1 MKGAALIEQIARVG
15 RWQRFGIFI
24 GTIVVMGAVFFY
36 LVYMPLAGNISNL
49 EEEIERLTGQIA
61 QSRIKARNL
70 ALLEEEWRNVDA
82 RFQEALRILPD
93 SREIPTLLRS
103 ITRKG
108 EESRL
113 EFLLFNPQKEIE
125 GDFFVEIPVA
135 IEVKGPYH
143 DVVHFL
149 SRLSSM
155 ERIVNVL
162 NVSMRPEKP
171 LSSVLITRCTAV
183 TYRFKGEVSEGERPK
198 DRP

>member
-1 MKGAALIEQIARVG
+1 MNGAALIEQMARVG

-125 GDFFVEIPVA
+125 RDFFVEIPVA
-135 IEVKGPYH
+135 IEVKGSYH

-162 NVSMRPEKP
+162 NVSIRPEKP

-183 TYRFKGEVSEGERPK
+183 TYRFKGEGSEGERPK